1 MAIKMCKNGQG
12 VQHLVIKKG
21 KKKPTP
27 LNVYCDKKLDKGVDK
42 MVEVTKLLEIHKYR
56 DEGLTQKAV
65 AERLG
70 IHRNTKNIG
79 TAKTKAIL
87 KTYRPK
93 DALPK

>member
-12 VQHLVIKKG
+12 VQHLVIK
-21 KKKPTP
+21 
-27 LNVYCDKKLDKGVDK
+27 KGVDK